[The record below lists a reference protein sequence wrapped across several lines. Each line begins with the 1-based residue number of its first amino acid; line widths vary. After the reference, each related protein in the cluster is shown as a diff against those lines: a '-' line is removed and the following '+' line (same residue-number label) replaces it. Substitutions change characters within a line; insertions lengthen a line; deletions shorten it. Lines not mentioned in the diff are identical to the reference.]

1 MSEEDER
8 VPITSFQIFVLSYL
22 YSEELF
28 LENREQ
34 ELDKTRLATHHLQSR
49 ITRNSIE
56 INVKELATIAPPS
69 VITEELTVAE
79 IVRQL
84 SLLVSNGYLERSM
97 LGSSAEGFGSVS
109 ITADGILIVKKI
121 LGDFQRSV
129 KNKKHYDKKIERVEG
144 NSKTKE
150 WFKGMWNT
158 FKDKAQDE
166 IVDLILSQAKTHGP
180 QLIGFMIRF
189 IQNGS

>member
-1 MSEEDER
+1 M
-8 VPITSFQIFVLSYL
+8 
-22 YSEELF
+22 
-28 LENREQ
+28 
-34 ELDKTRLATHHLQSR
+34 
-49 ITRNSIE
+49 
-56 INVKELATIAPPS
+56 ATISPPS

-84 SLLVSNGYLERSM
+84 SLLVGNGHLERSM

-109 ITADGILIVKKI
+109 ITADGILLVKKI

-129 KNKKHYDKKIERVEG
+129 KDKKHYEKKIERVEG

-150 WFKGMWNT
+150 WFKGMWDT

-166 IVDLILSQAKTHGP
+166 IVDLILSQAKTYGP

-189 IQNGS
+189 LQNGS